1 MRIEVNISD
10 YAVEGVLSMKYKNGK
25 WRPVAYL
32 LKSLNEIEIN
42 YDKKMLAVIRE
53 LKIWRHLL
61 KGTKFKFEI
70 WIDYKNLEYFMK
82 AQNLNRI
89 QAY

>member
-53 LKIWRHLL
+53 LKI
-61 KGTKFKFEI
+61 
-70 WIDYKNLEYFMK
+70 
-82 AQNLNRI
+82 
-89 QAY
+89 

>member
-70 WIDYKNLEYFMK
+70 WIDHKNLEYFMK